1 MGLVLDGWLFPIKD
15 EDLAEQVKQP
25 VLFINTG
32 STFEVIFLK
41 LRLLK
46 RLSKK
51 FELDTKSSD
60 SFEFSKSSVSPGK
73 KM

>member
-41 LRLLK
+41 
-46 RLSKK
+46 
-51 FELDTKSSD
+51 
-60 SFEFSKSSVSPGK
+60 
-73 KM
+73 

>member
-1 MGLVLDGWLFPIKD
+1 MLTLANDSRFKMGMVLDGWLFPIKD

-41 LRLLK
+41 
-46 RLSKK
+46 
-51 FELDTKSSD
+51 
-60 SFEFSKSSVSPGK
+60 
-73 KM
+73 